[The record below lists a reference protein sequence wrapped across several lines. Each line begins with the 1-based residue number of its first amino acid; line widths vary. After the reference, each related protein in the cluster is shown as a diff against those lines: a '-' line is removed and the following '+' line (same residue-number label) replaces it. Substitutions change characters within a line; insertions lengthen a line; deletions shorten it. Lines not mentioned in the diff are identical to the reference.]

1 MSPGRGGV
9 LRSVG
14 EMKGDRFVSAATYLQ
29 PAISSVLLFLPVA
42 WVATGGLRES
52 VGLLSLVAVFG
63 LVTKNSASLVLGFGG
78 ALSLASLAVVLL
90 SQFDSGYVINGAV
103 FTLVVGLGWV
113 VLGVVLSRWLLEP
126 RASLGIAPS
135 SVFALVMSILVAPL
149 RDWGSAT
156 SFGVIASNGE
166 DNGAWLI
173 ALARVVSNDQ
183 TVVSAAGSFAGGHS
197 TGVQLSIWRQ
207 VAEWFAAGSDLS
219 LAEGA
224 LILSRSYVLLAIIA
238 SATALVMCWEIL
250 RGAPFI
256 FSVLASVVVGV
267 VAFGFQMGYAT
278 VGHFSAS
285 VATMYLLFGATVA
298 SARFRS
304 GKKQLSQDAFVVVAA
319 VAAGQAWF
327 PLTALA
333 VLYVIARVAFALVI
347 RVTKSGGLRM
357 LRWKILPGVVGL
369 LVFIAVNWF
378 LFPSFFGNV
387 IDLDYVTRNI
397 TLAGG
402 YTSANPW
409 VVVFGLTVSVLF
421 AFGNVIDRTSVS
433 MSVYVPVVVLPPV
446 ALFVWA
452 HFLPPYT
459 PQYGAWK
466 YLYLSAAVATPFA
479 LSMGFSWI
487 RERLPKTSLNFVP
500 IFVVLFAVMFSP
512 PLSNV
517 TWAQKAG
524 SAVPAWAKGVVK
536 ALERNP
542 TRPVVCLNTNKGDES
557 QNVNA
562 YICSR
567 VALGLGGFDEYRH
580 RTWTAANICSVPA
593 EQMADAWPK
602 DLQEN
607 LTVLLF
613 DPTRRTSGVGCQAG
627 GDGASLGW
635 LSEIDWSRINTV
647 GPDGSPVNLQDDE

>member
-1 MSPGRGGV
+1 MSPGEGGV

-14 EMKGDRFVSAATYLQ
+14 EMNSDRFVSVGAYLQ
-29 PAISSVLLFLPVA
+29 PAISSVLLLLPVA
-42 WVATGGLRES
+42 WVATGGLQRS
-52 VGLLSLVAVFG
+52 VGLLCLAALVG
-63 LVTKNSASLVLGFGG
+63 LVVKDSTSLVLGLGG

-90 SQFDSGYVINGAV
+90 SQFDPGYVINGAV
-103 FTLVVGLGWV
+103 FTLVVGLGWI

-126 RASLGIAPS
+126 RASLGITPS
-135 SVFALVMSILVAPL
+135 AVFALVMSIIVAPL

-219 LAEGA
+219 LADGA
-224 LILSRSYVLLAIIA
+224 LILSRSYVLLAVIA
-238 SATALVMCWEIL
+238 AATALVMCWEIL

-256 FSVLASVVVGV
+256 FSVIASVVVGV
-267 VAFGFQMGYAT
+267 VTFGFQMGYAT

-285 VATMYLLFGATVA
+285 VATMYLLFGATV
-298 SARFRS
+298 SSSRFQL
-304 GKKQLSQDAFVVVAA
+304 GKKQLSQDALVIAAA

-333 VLYVIARVAFALVI
+333 VLYVIARVTFALVI
-347 RVTKSGGLRM
+347 RVTSSGGLRM
-357 LRWKILPGVVGL
+357 LRWKILPGIVGL

-387 IDLDYVTRNI
+387 IDIEYVTRNL

-402 YTSANPW
+402 YTAANPW
-409 VVVFGLTVSVLF
+409 LVLLGMSGAVLF
-421 AFGNVIDRTSVS
+421 AIGFSIDRAPVS
-433 MSVYVPVVVLPPV
+433 ASVYVPVVVLPPV
-446 ALFVWA
+446 AVFVWA
-452 HFLPPYT
+452 YFLPPYT

-466 YLYLSAAVATPFA
+466 YLYLGTAVATPFA
-479 LSMGFSWI
+479 LSMGFSWL
-487 RERLPKTSLNFVP
+487 RERLPKTSLNVVP

-524 SAVPAWAKGVVK
+524 SAAPAWAEGVVE
-536 ALERNP
+536 ALERDP
-542 TRPVVCLNTNKGDES
+542 KRPVVCLNTIKNDES
-557 QNVNA
+557 QNIHA

-613 DPTRRTSGVGCQAG
+613 DPTRRTSGVGCQTG
-627 GDGASLGW
+627 GDEAPRGW
-635 LSEIDWSRINTV
+635 LSGLDWSRIDTV